1 MLQVLPGTDRE
12 AVERADEVLRSF
24 QGEEITDPT
33 VFVKSAAL
41 GGLASI
47 ELAKLAQSK
56 SGNEGVRNFAARVL
70 KEQRAI
76 NAELASIARRE
87 RLDVP
92 TSLIYEDEQMVKQ
105 GSEKSAA
112 EFDAW
117 YAQQMMSEIHK
128 AIALFESA
136 SKMPDTKLAAF
147 AKKTLPTLQD
157 RQRLASDLTQG
168 ASQ

>member
-1 MLQVLPGTDRE
+1 
-12 AVERADEVLRSF
+12 
-24 QGEEITDPT
+24 
-33 VFVKSAAL
+33 
-41 GGLASI
+41 
-47 ELAKLAQSK
+47 
-56 SGNEGVRNFAARVL
+56 
-70 KEQRAI
+70 
-76 NAELASIARRE
+76 
-87 RLDVP
+87 VP

-136 SKMPDTKLAAF
+136 SKMPDAKLAAF

>member
-1 MLQVLPGTDRE
+1 MLQILPGTDRE
-12 AVERADEVLRSF
+12 AVERADAVLKSF

-41 GGLASI
+41 GGLAAI

-56 SGNEGVRNFAARVL
+56 SQNANIRSFAARVL
-70 KEQRAI
+70 KEQQAI
-76 NAELASIARRE
+76 HSELSSVAKRE

-92 TSLIYEDEQMVKQ
+92 TSLIYEDEQTLQQ
-105 GSEKSAA
+105 GREKSAA

-117 YAQQMMSEIHK
+117 YTQQMVAESQK

-136 SKMPDTKLAAF
+136 TRMEDAKLAAF
-147 AKKTLPTLQD
+147 AKKALPVLQEH
-157 RQRLASDLTQG
+157 QRLAAALN
-168 ASQ
+168 

>member
-12 AVERADEVLRSF
+12 AVERADAVLKSF
-24 QGEEITDPT
+24 QGGEITDPT

-41 GGLASI
+41 GCLAAI

-56 SGNEGVRNFAARVL
+56 SQNANVRNFAARVL
-70 KEQRAI
+70 KEQQAI
-76 NAELASIARRE
+76 HSELSSVAKRE

-92 TSLIYEDEQMVKQ
+92 TSLIYEDEQMLQQ
-105 GSEKSAA
+105 GREKSAV

-117 YAQQMMSEIHK
+117 YAQQMGTESQK

-136 SKMPDTKLAAF
+136 TRMEDAKLAAF
-147 AKKTLPTLQD
+147 AKKALPGLQEH
-157 RQRLASDLTQG
+157 QRLAAALP
-168 ASQ
+168 